1 MAVARTSGLDGALP
15 RIERLHTILVAVAAI
30 TTAVLVGA
38 GMALSVILGGG
49 VMLGNVWLF
58 KQLFGSLVRRRPER
72 RRLAIALLFAK
83 LPLLWGL
90 LWLGARARVAAIDG
104 AGVAFGISCFPLAVL
119 VVALIVRPRGTEK
132 PLGARGE
139 V

>member
-1 MAVARTSGLDGALP
+1 MAVARTPVPDGALP
-15 RIERLHTILVAVAAI
+15 QIERLHTVLVAAVAIA
-30 TTAVLVGA
+30 TAVLVGA
-38 GMALSVILGGG
+38 RMALSVILGGG
-49 VMLGNVWLF
+49 VILGNVWLF

-90 LWLGARARVAAIDG
+90 LWLGARTRVAAIDG

-132 PLGARGE
+132 PVGATGD